1 MIKVIIIDDEQLAID
16 NLTYILRDFKDIEI
30 VATFT
35 DSLNLLDYLKT
46 NTADLIF
53 MDIEM
58 PEITGLELASMVS
71 ENNKDIGIVFA
82 TAYDQYAIKAFDVS
96 AVDYI
101 LKPLSKSRVEKT
113 VDKVIKRINGIVKGG
128 SKPNVQIKCL
138 GGFEI
143 FIDGKQIPFKVS
155 KAKELLAYLI
165 NAQGKSLGWM
175 TIADDLW
182 PDTFDDKKLMN
193 NFHVASYSLRTF
205 LTEKNII
212 EIFDY
217 SRNLYR
223 VDITK
228 FECDFIKLHEVYN
241 EYRKTKQVT
250 IPPAIF
256 DTGEYL
262 EGQPY
267 TWSLAMADK
276 VDGMVSEL
284 LAAHKKK

>member
-113 VDKVIKRINGIVKGG
+113 VDKVIKRINGIVKGA

-223 VDITK
+223 VDVTK